1 MSYQIITKMAY
12 NAKNKQIETWQHSN
26 NVWPK
31 TDHFY
36 DLDVK
41 TDKQMF
47 EFIKLVRGRFAN
59 GEKRSISFLRNI
71 RNWSCHHTNTSLK
84 AGPGRNI
91 VLFAENM
98 KGLPKAS
105 AMRS

>member
-41 TDKQMF
+41 NGQTD
-47 EFIKLVRGRFAN
+47 V
-59 GEKRSISFLRNI
+59 
-71 RNWSCHHTNTSLK
+71 
-84 AGPGRNI
+84 
-91 VLFAENM
+91 
-98 KGLPKAS
+98 
-105 AMRS
+105 